1 MELETQQDVLY
12 WFIIV
17 IVPLFISMFTLY
29 HKQSTDKREQENR
42 LTNIESNQ
50 KNNTKAIERIEKE
63 QFIVREDLK
72 QLKSINEKQDILFD
86 MLKELREELREELKE
101 WKK

>member
-72 QLKSINEKQDILFD
+72 QLRSINEKQDILFD
-86 MLKELREELREELKE
+86 MLKEVKDEIKGWKE
-101 WKK
+101 

>member
-72 QLKSINEKQDILFD
+72 QLRSINEKQDILFD
-86 MLKELREELREELKE
+86 MLKEVKEEIKGWKE
-101 WKK
+101 

>member
-1 MELETQQDVLY
+1 MELQTQQDVLY

-50 KNNTKAIERIEKE
+50 KNNTKSIERIEKE

-72 QLKSINEKQDILFD
+72 QLRSINEKQDILFD
-86 MLKELREELREELKE
+86 MLKELKEEIKGWKE
-101 WKK
+101 

>member
-1 MELETQQDVLY
+1 MELQTQQDVLY

-72 QLKSINEKQDILFD
+72 QLRSINEKQDILFD
-86 MLKELREELREELKE
+86 MLKELKEEIKGWKE
-101 WKK
+101 

>member
-86 MLKELREELREELKE
+86 MLKELREELREDLKE

>member
-1 MELETQQDVLY
+1 MELQTQQDVLY

-72 QLKSINEKQDILFD
+72 QLRSINEKQDILFD
-86 MLKELREELREELKE
+86 MLKEVKDEIKGWKE
-101 WKK
+101 

>member
-72 QLKSINEKQDILFD
+72 QLRSINEKQDILFD
-86 MLKELREELREELKE
+86 MLKELKEEIKGWKE
-101 WKK
+101 

>member
-50 KNNTKAIERIEKE
+50 KNNTKSIERIEKE
-63 QFIVREDLK
+63 QLIVREDLK
-72 QLKSINEKQDILFD
+72 ELKSINEKQDILFD
-86 MLKELREELREELKE
+86 MLKELREELKE